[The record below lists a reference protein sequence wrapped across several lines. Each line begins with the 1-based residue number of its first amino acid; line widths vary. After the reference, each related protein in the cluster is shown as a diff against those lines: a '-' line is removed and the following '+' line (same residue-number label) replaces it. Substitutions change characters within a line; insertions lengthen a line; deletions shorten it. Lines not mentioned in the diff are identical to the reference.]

1 VVSSWLKVR
10 KPTFYRIVIVVF
22 IALIAPVFSYTIY
35 QISQRD
41 RDEALIY
48 SIYDRQLG
56 SLLFSVNQ
64 FCWDVFHTW
73 VSELQTITQFAQD
86 HNEDSGIEPAMMQM
100 IEKNMPVAGNL
111 LFFPNQRKLL
121 VWREKDRSYVPYS
134 QSKALELLDSTMT
147 VVNNELNRMVQQVGE
162 GYIRPV
168 ILSWPSAS
176 KDMTLLLFA
185 TYAQSRSVE
194 EAVIAGV
201 FLDDEV
207 FIQEVVARKFS
218 EMDDGNFVFAVKNQS
233 DGHVLFSTLD
243 DEAGEAFEKNETLW
257 ILPDLMISV
266 KLHGITL
273 EQISH
278 KRTQKNMLLIFLV
291 NVALILGVVY
301 LLRNISREMT
311 LARMKTDFVANVSHE
326 LRTPLAL
333 IRMHAETLELG
344 RVHSEKKRNK
354 YYKIIMN
361 ESTRLSQLINNVLD
375 FSRIESKRK
384 KYCFEQVDLSH
395 LVKDVLNMYRYHIEQ
410 HGFDIE
416 TDISTNSRI
425 IQADRDA
432 VTLAFVNLL
441 DNAIKYSKG
450 NKRILIRVEQ
460 HEKDVSLS
468 VQDFGIGISEQE
480 QKKIFEKF
488 YRVGSSLVHNTKG
501 SGLGLSLVQHIMEV
515 HRGRVSVSSRL
526 GRGSI
531 FVLAF
536 PVK

>member
-1 VVSSWLKVR
+1 MAFSWLKVK
-10 KPTFYRIVIVVF
+10 KPIFYRIVIVVF

-41 RDEALIY
+41 SDEALIY

-73 VSELQTITQFAQD
+73 VSELQTITRFGLEQGKTSD
-86 HNEDSGIEPAMMQM
+86 VRPALKQM
-100 IEKNMPVAGNL
+100 IGANMPVAGNL
-111 LFFPNQRKLL
+111 LFFPDGRKLL
-121 VWREKDRSYVPYS
+121 IWRQSERSNIPYS
-134 QSKALELLDSTMT
+134 HIRALEMLDSIL
-147 VVNNELNRMVQQVGE
+147 VDVNTELSRMVQQVGE
-162 GYIRPV
+162 GYIRP
-168 ILSWPSAS
+168 IIISWPDAARSL
-176 KDMTLLLFA
+176 TLLLFA
-185 TYAQSRSVE
+185 TDTGSGSVE
-194 EAVIAGV
+194 DAVIAGI
-201 FLDDEV
+201 FLDDEI
-207 FIQEVVARKFS
+207 FIHEVVARKFS
-218 EMDDGNFVFAVKNQS
+218 EMDDGNFVFAVKDQS
-233 DGHVLFSTLD
+233 DGHILFSTID
-243 DEAGEAFEKNETLW
+243 DETSQAFEKNESLW

-278 KRTQKNMLLIFLV
+278 KRTQKNLVLIFLV
-291 NVALILGVVY
+291 NAALIMGVVY

-344 RVHSEKKRNK
+344 RVDSDRKRNK

-361 ESTRLSQLINNVLD
+361 ESTRLTQLINNVLD

-384 KYCFEQVDLSH
+384 KYRFEQIDLSH

-410 HGFDIE
+410 NGFEIE
-416 TDISTNSRI
+416 TDISTNGRS

-450 NKRILIRVEQ
+450 DKRIRIQVEQ
-460 HEKDVSLS
+460 HLKDVSLS
-468 VQDFGIGISEQE
+468 VQDFGIGILEQE

-501 SGLGLSLVQHIMEV
+501 SGLGLSLVQHIMDV
-515 HRGRVSVSSRL
+515 HHGRVSVTSRP